1 MLFAPR
7 CEAVGQ
13 SHWAPLPAGL
23 SGKQRRA
30 ATGTP
35 LITPLALNRFGET
48 SISDGKQHG
57 PRNRG
62 GLASNH
68 GANWGAT
75 QLGEQIMT
83 KSDHHKPINFV
94 GLYFIDE
101 EGYET
106 GQIIA
111 EISDG

>member
-1 MLFAPR
+1 
-7 CEAVGQ
+7 V
-13 SHWAPLPAGL
+13 
-23 SGKQRRA
+23 
-30 ATGTP
+30 
-35 LITPLALNRFGET
+35 
-48 SISDGKQHG
+48 
-57 PRNRG
+57 
-62 GLASNH
+62 
-68 GANWGAT
+68 

-111 EISDG
+111 EISDGYYLACRRRDWKYYPPSSSTRSATVVWSATLAILCQCRK